1 MKLRGTLVATVCC
14 SLLFLDCAGA
24 QDHTPL
30 DIQIRLPSGTVLL
43 GEPVWVLVTA
53 RNIADKPIL
62 WNPGEYCFMF
72 SQQPVTAVVS
82 SATPGG
88 EHPQPCTYGPPG
100 GDCFVGGNTT
110 EISPGESATRE
121 YLLEGDFHFT
131 RAGTY
136 QVVLTSHPGKV
147 FSTSGGNGAL
157 FPQPAPVTETLTLM
171 VLPKDD
177 AALLIREK
185 EIAAKIEA
193 EIPAQRHIQKTTAER
208 ETYWRQGQ
216 NLLQVRRGLAMHPA
230 PGMESV
236 FIQWLQLRNDFE
248 DDAITGLKNLN
259 SQEARTAL
267 EKLAETPNKP
277 DSYTQEAAAYAL
289 DDMGD
294 RKYFSLM
301 VQLLASPNQRVR
313 RAAIAGIGR
322 LEGDSGVT
330 KLVEIAHTGN
340 TTDQRDVLTALG
352 NTDSRLGVKAL
363 IDLMTATDIPD
374 RLDAEWPLFVLTH
387 HHLEKVSYRR
397 TPEEAHD
404 AWQHWWDMGGKE
416 APVYSSYEC
425 APKGAL

>member
-1 MKLRGTLVATVCC
+1 
-14 SLLFLDCAGA
+14 
-24 QDHTPL
+24 
-30 DIQIRLPSGTVLL
+30 
-43 GEPVWVLVTA
+43 
-53 RNIADKPIL
+53 
-62 WNPGEYCFMF
+62 
-72 SQQPVTAVVS
+72 
-82 SATPGG
+82 
-88 EHPQPCTYGPPG
+88 
-100 GDCFVGGNTT
+100 VGGNTT
-110 EISPGESATRE
+110 EISPGESASWK

-147 FSTSGGNGAL
+147 HSISGGNGVL
-157 FPQPAPVTETLTLM
+157 SPQPAPVTETLTLM

-177 AALLIREK
+177 AALLTREK
-185 EIAAKIEA
+185 QMAAEMEA
-193 EIPAQRHIQKTTAER
+193 ETLSQKHTPIGTAER
-208 ETYWRQGQ
+208 EASSRQSQ
-216 NLLQVRRGLAMHPA
+216 NVRQMRRGLAMQPA

-236 FIQWLQLRNDFE
+236 FIQWMQLRNYFE
-248 DDAITGLKNLN
+248 DDAISGLKNLN

-267 EKLAETPNKP
+267 AKVAETPNKP
-277 DSYTQEAAAYAL
+277 NSYTQEAAAYAL
-289 DDMGD
+289 GDMGD
-294 RKYFSLM
+294 RKYLSLM

-322 LEGDSGVT
+322 LGGDSGVT

-387 HHLEKVSYRR
+387 HRLEKVTFRR
-397 TPEEAHD
+397 TPEEVHD
-404 AWQHWWDMGGKE
+404 AWQHWWDMGGEE
-416 APVYSSYEC
+416 APVYSSNEC